1 MPEPY
6 EQVQRE
12 EQEQRDLN
20 PNRVDEERHARQEA
34 EFRLRERGIQVKP
47 ADTDEEVADLLD
59 AIERFETAVEARGGD
74 LFVDR
79 IGSPEPQDPSFV
91 PPERQPGERAGDYR
105 RRIEAAAGHL
115 RRKP

>member
-1 MPEPY
+1 MSRPY
-6 EQVQRE
+6 

-20 PNRVDEERHARQEA
+20 PNRLDEERQARLEA
-34 EFRLRERGIQVKP
+34 EYRLSERGIEVAA
-47 ADTDEEVADLLD
+47 ADTDEEVADLLE

-79 IGSPEPQDPSFV
+79 IGSSEPEHPAFV
-91 PPERQPGERAGDYR
+91 PPERDPSESAGDYR

-115 RRKP
+115 RRP

>member
-1 MPEPY
+1 MSRPH
-6 EQVQRE
+6 

-20 PNRVDEERHARQEA
+20 PNRLDQEGHARLEA
-34 EFRLRERGIQVKP
+34 EYRLRERGIAVIA
-47 ADTDEEVADLLD
+47 ADTDEEVADLLE

-79 IGSPEPQDPSFV
+79 IGSSEPENPAFV
-91 PPERQPGERAGDYR
+91 PPERRPGEGVGDYR

-115 RRKP
+115 RRR